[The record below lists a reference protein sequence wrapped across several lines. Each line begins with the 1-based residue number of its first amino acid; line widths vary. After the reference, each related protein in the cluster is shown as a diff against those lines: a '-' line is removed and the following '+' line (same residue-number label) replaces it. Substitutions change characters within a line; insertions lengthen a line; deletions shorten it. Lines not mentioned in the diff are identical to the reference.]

1 MFPFSLFAS
10 PPLSLKSD
18 AIAILHPST
27 AIRFASTASC
37 DVISFPVVL
46 RDFDFFVNEIVLSLL
61 LLLLLAFGLCS
72 GGIVVKEALMV

>member
-61 LLLLLAFGLCS
+61 LLLLAFDLCS